1 MSKVLIKEMRE
12 AVLCASNTSQ
22 AYNIL
27 SNIVAIEKRGE
38 VFKIH
43 LRNLKPISELGTF
56 KDLAQHTVNFVYR
69 KL

>member
-22 AYNIL
+22 AYNIP
-27 SNIVAIEKRGE
+27 SNLIAIEKIGE

-43 LRNLKPISELGTF
+43 LRNLTPISELTKSLILNQANAVG
-56 KDLAQHTVNFVYR
+56 AY
-69 KL
+69 